1 MITFFKND
9 NFYRDASIAFIT
21 WVTLVCVYFLIP
33 DPGIHDII
41 QKVFILGLFALSL
54 NILIGYLGLI
64 AFGHAAFFAAGAY
77 TLGLFLQSDLIINY
91 NLGSYSIPIAIL
103 LSILISALLATIIG
117 SICIRLKDIYFSFLT
132 LAFQMFIYSIILAL
146 VDITGGD
153 QGLMGGFP
161 KPPFLG
167 IDLGQPFDFYAFTI
181 FISIFV
187 IVMLRQ
193 LIESPFGY
201 GLRMIRDNTERPAAL
216 GFNNQSHKFIAFII
230 AGAIAGLAGSLQAL
244 LDVGAYPEWAF
255 WAKSAE
261 PLFMILLGGMNTFLG
276 PLVGALIFEILN
288 DFVTANTRYYGL
300 VLGLVILI
308 FVLGFKR
315 GLLDWLIMKIERK

>member
-1 MITFFKND
+1 MKFLKKD
-9 NFYRDASIAFIT
+9 NFHRDAFIGIFV
-21 WVTLVCVYFLIP
+21 WFFLIIFYHIFP
-33 DPGIHDII
+33 HPGIHDII
-41 QKVFILGLFALSL
+41 QKVFILGLFAMSL

-77 TLGLFLQSDLIINY
+77 TLGLFLQSNIVT
-91 NLGSYSIPIAIL
+91 NLGGFSIPMAI
-103 LSILISALLATIIG
+103 ILAIMISSALATFIG
-117 SICIRLKDIYFSFLT
+117 IICIRLKDIYFSFLT
-132 LAFQMFIYSIILAL
+132 LAFQMLIYSIILAL

-167 IDLGQPFDFYAFTI
+167 IDLGKPFDFYAFTI
-181 FISIFV
+181 FISIIT

-201 GLRMIRDNTERPAAL
+201 GLRMIRDNSERPASL
-216 GFNNQSHKFIAFII
+216 GFNNQKHKLIAFII
-230 AGAIAGLAGSLQAL
+230 AGSIAGLAGSLQAL

-261 PLFMILLGGMNTFLG
+261 PLFMILLGGMHSFLG
-276 PLVGALIFEILN
+276 PLMGALIFEVLN

-300 VLGLVILI
+300 VLGLVILC
-308 FVLGFKR
+308 FVLGLRK
-315 GLLDWLIMKIERK
+315 GLLDWILIKYYRK

>member
-1 MITFFKND
+1 MAFLKKD
-9 NFYRDASIAFIT
+9 NFKRDAIIGLIV
-21 WVTLVCVYFLIP
+21 WIFLLIFFFVIP
-33 DPGIHDII
+33 SPGIHDII

-54 NILIGYLGLI
+54 NILIGYLGLV

-77 TLGLFLQSDLIINY
+77 TLGLFLQSSIVS
-91 NLGSYSIPIAIL
+91 NLGSLSIPAAI
-103 LSILISALLATIIG
+103 ISAIFISTILAAFIG
-117 SICIRLKDIYFSFLT
+117 AICIRLKDIYFSFLT
-132 LAFQMFIYSIILAL
+132 LAFQMLIYSIILAL

-167 IDLGQPFDFYAFTI
+167 IDLGKPFDFYAFTI
-181 FISIFV
+181 FISIIT
-187 IVMLRQ
+187 IVLLRQ

-201 GLRMIRDNTERPAAL
+201 GLRMIRDNPDRPAAL
-216 GFNNQSHKFIAFII
+216 GFNNKRHKLIAFII
-230 AGAIAGLAGSLQAL
+230 AGSIAGLAGSLQAL

-261 PLFMILLGGMNTFLG
+261 PLFMILLGGMHSFLG
-276 PLVGALIFEILN
+276 PLMGAFIFEILN

-300 VLGLVILI
+300 VLGLVILS
-308 FVLGFKR
+308 FVLGLRR
-315 GLLDWLIMKIERK
+315 GLLDWLLIKFYRK

>member
-1 MITFFKND
+1 MNFLKKD
-9 NFYRDASIAFIT
+9 NFHRDAFIGIFV
-21 WVTLVCVYFLIP
+21 WFFLIIFYHIFP
-33 DPGIHDII
+33 HPGIHDII
-41 QKVFILGLFALSL
+41 QKVFILGLFAMSL

-77 TLGLFLQSDLIINY
+77 TLGLFLQSNIVT
-91 NLGSYSIPIAIL
+91 NLGGFSIPMAMILAIIV
-103 LSILISALLATIIG
+103 SSALATFIG
-117 SICIRLKDIYFSFLT
+117 IICIRLKDIYFSFLT
-132 LAFQMFIYSIILAL
+132 LAFQMLIYSIILAL

-167 IDLGQPFDFYAFTI
+167 IDLGKPFDFYAFTI
-181 FISIFV
+181 FISLIT

-201 GLRMIRDNTERPAAL
+201 GLRMIRDNSERPAAL
-216 GFNNQSHKFIAFII
+216 GFNNQKHKLIAFII
-230 AGAIAGLAGSLQAL
+230 AGSIAGLAGSLQAL

-261 PLFMILLGGMNTFLG
+261 PLFMILLGGMHSFLG
-276 PLVGALIFEILN
+276 PLMGALIFEVLN

-300 VLGLVILI
+300 VLGLVILC
-308 FVLGFKR
+308 FVLGLRK
-315 GLLDWLIMKIERK
+315 GLLDWILIKFYRK

>member
-1 MITFFKND
+1 MAFFKKD
-9 NFYRDASIAFIT
+9 NFKRDAIIGLIV
-21 WVTLVCVYFLIP
+21 WIFLLIFFFVIP
-33 DPGIHDII
+33 SPGIHDII

-54 NILIGYLGLI
+54 NILIGYLGLV

-77 TLGLFLQSDLIINY
+77 TLGLFLQSSIVS
-91 NLGSYSIPIAIL
+91 NLGSISIPAAI
-103 LSILISALLATIIG
+103 ISAIFISTILAAFIG
-117 SICIRLKDIYFSFLT
+117 AICIRLKDIYFSFLT
-132 LAFQMFIYSIILAL
+132 LAFQMLIYSIILAL

-167 IDLGQPFDFYAFTI
+167 IDLGKPFDFYAFTI
-181 FISIFV
+181 FISI
-187 IVMLRQ
+187 ITIILLRQ

-201 GLRMIRDNTERPAAL
+201 GLRMIRDNPDRPAAL
-216 GFNNQSHKFIAFII
+216 GFNNQRHKLIAFII
-230 AGAIAGLAGSLQAL
+230 AGSIAGLAGSLQAL

-261 PLFMILLGGMNTFLG
+261 PLFMILLGGMHSFLG
-276 PLVGALIFEILN
+276 PLMGAFIFEILN

-300 VLGLVILI
+300 VLGLVILS
-308 FVLGFKR
+308 FVLGLRR
-315 GLLDWLIMKIERK
+315 GLLDWLLIKFYRK

>member
-1 MITFFKND
+1 MAFLKKDDFK
-9 NFYRDASIAFIT
+9 RDAFIGLIV
-21 WVTLVCVYFLIP
+21 WIFLLIFFFVIP
-33 DPGIHDII
+33 SPGIHDII

-54 NILIGYLGLI
+54 NILIGYLGLV

-77 TLGLFLQSDLIINY
+77 TLGLFLQSSIVS
-91 NLGSYSIPIAIL
+91 NLGSLSIPAAI
-103 LSILISALLATIIG
+103 ISAIFISTILAAFIG
-117 SICIRLKDIYFSFLT
+117 AICIRLKDIYFSFLT
-132 LAFQMFIYSIILAL
+132 LAFQMLIYSIILAL

-167 IDLGQPFDFYAFTI
+167 IDLGKPFDFYAFTI
-181 FISIFV
+181 FISIIT
-187 IVMLRQ
+187 IVLLRQ

-201 GLRMIRDNTERPAAL
+201 GLRMIRDNPDRPAAL
-216 GFNNQSHKFIAFII
+216 GFNNQKHKLIAFII
-230 AGAIAGLAGSLQAL
+230 AGSIAGLAGSLQAL

-261 PLFMILLGGMNTFLG
+261 PLFMILLGGMHSFLG
-276 PLVGALIFEILN
+276 PLMGAFIFEILN

-300 VLGLVILI
+300 VLGLVILS
-308 FVLGFKR
+308 FVLGLRR
-315 GLLDWLIMKIERK
+315 GLLDWLLIKFYRK

>member
-1 MITFFKND
+1 MKFLKKD
-9 NFYRDASIAFIT
+9 NFHRDAFIGIFV
-21 WVTLVCVYFLIP
+21 WFFLIIFYHIFSH
-33 DPGIHDII
+33 PGIHDII
-41 QKVFILGLFALSL
+41 QKVFILGLFAMSL

-77 TLGLFLQSDLIINY
+77 TLGLFLQSNIVT
-91 NLGSYSIPIAIL
+91 NLGGFSIPMAMILAIMV
-103 LSILISALLATIIG
+103 SSALATFIG
-117 SICIRLKDIYFSFLT
+117 IICIRLKDIYFSFLT
-132 LAFQMFIYSIILAL
+132 LAFQMLIYSIILAL

-167 IDLGQPFDFYAFTI
+167 IDLGKPFDFYAFTI
-181 FISIFV
+181 FISLIT

-201 GLRMIRDNTERPAAL
+201 GLRMIRDNSERPAAL
-216 GFNNQSHKFIAFII
+216 GFNNQKHKLIAFII
-230 AGAIAGLAGSLQAL
+230 AGSIAGLAGSLQAL

-261 PLFMILLGGMNTFLG
+261 PLFMILLGGMHSFLG
-276 PLVGALIFEILN
+276 PLMGALIFEVLN

-300 VLGLVILI
+300 VLGLVILC
-308 FVLGFKR
+308 FVLGLRK
-315 GLLDWLIMKIERK
+315 GLLDWILMKFYRK

>member
-1 MITFFKND
+1 MVFLKKD
-9 NFYRDASIAFIT
+9 NVKRDAFIGLIV
-21 WVTLVCVYFLIP
+21 WIFLLIFFFVIP
-33 DPGIHDII
+33 SPGIHDII

-54 NILIGYLGLI
+54 NILIGYLGLV

-77 TLGLFLQSDLIINY
+77 TLGLFLQSSIVN
-91 NLGSYSIPIAIL
+91 NLGSLSIPAAI
-103 LSILISALLATIIG
+103 ISAIFISTVLATFIG
-117 SICIRLKDIYFSFLT
+117 AICIRLKDIYFSFLT
-132 LAFQMFIYSIILAL
+132 LAFQMLIYSIILAL

-167 IDLGQPFDFYAFTI
+167 IDLGKPFDFYAFTI
-181 FISIFV
+181 FIAIIT
-187 IVMLRQ
+187 IVLLRQ

-201 GLRMIRDNTERPAAL
+201 GLRMIRDNPDRPAAL
-216 GFNNQSHKFIAFII
+216 GFNNQRHKLIAFII
-230 AGAIAGLAGSLQAL
+230 AGSIAGLAGSLQAL

-261 PLFMILLGGMNTFLG
+261 PLFMILLGGMHSFLG
-276 PLVGALIFEILN
+276 PLMGAFIFEILN

-300 VLGLVILI
+300 VLGLVILS
-308 FVLGFKR
+308 FVLGLRR
-315 GLLDWLIMKIERK
+315 GLLDWLLIKFYRK